1 MNMLLILIKN
11 GLMKMKSDNTY
22 KYYLFY
28 LLNDNGSPELYG
40 YTDEKNIAKCF
51 KKERDM
57 NKFVC
62 KVHELTSNEI
72 KMLHDKY
79 SGAVIVIYEGY
90 GKKRGHGSG
99 TVNAS
104 IAMIS
109 DEYHSIISEYG
120 SLIDHDFMTYA
131 RYSPSIFNKEIKD
144 ALKYIDY
151 NEWYKLFDARESDVG
166 NDYDLDVIEAFIC
179 CYGKLLGGNE

>member
-79 SGAVIVIYEGY
+79 SGAVIVKNVVTE
-90 GKKRGHGSG
+90 
-99 TVNAS
+99 V
-104 IAMIS
+104 
-109 DEYHSIISEYG
+109 
-120 SLIDHDFMTYA
+120 
-131 RYSPSIFNKEIKD
+131 
-144 ALKYIDY
+144 
-151 NEWYKLFDARESDVG
+151 VQ
-166 NDYDLDVIEAFIC
+166 
-179 CYGKLLGGNE
+179 